1 MKLLMSKKKRNEM
14 LQLIKQR
21 DDEIRRQREMQARV
35 NIKRTLNEMKNQSKK
50 LDQFKKN
57 YIDRAKKAALVGNS
71 TTYDM
76 AKSGLKI
83 SLTKQKFLDSMIVN
97 FEVAMEINDMNK
109 VIGQFVEGINIIS
122 GQMKQITTSFDMS
135 QAQNAFDNAMAN
147 NLTQYEALDAFMTTA
162 VNSFDSMDAIGESIS
177 DDEINQLIN
186 HQAVD
191 KESEIDKQIEQ
202 RIGQVRDRITNI

>member
-1 MKLLMSKKKRNEM
+1 MELIQMK
-14 LQLIKQR
+14 KQR
-21 DDEIRRQREMQARV
+21 EDEIRRQREMQARV

-57 YIDRAKKAALVGNS
+57 YIERAKQAAIVGNS
-71 TTYDM
+71 TTYAM

-109 VIGQFVEGINIIS
+109 VIGQFVDGINIIS

-135 QAQNAFDNAMAN
+135 QAQNAFDQAMAN

-177 DDEINQLIN
+177 DDEIDQLIN

-191 KESEIDKQIEQ
+191 KESEMDRQIEQ
-202 RIGQVRDRITNI
+202 RIGQVRDKITNI

>member
-1 MKLLMSKKKRNEM
+1 
-14 LQLIKQR
+14 
-21 DDEIRRQREMQARV
+21 
-35 NIKRTLNEMKNQSKK
+35 
-50 LDQFKKN
+50 
-57 YIDRAKKAALVGNS
+57 LVGNS

>member
-1 MKLLMSKKKRNEM
+1 MKLFMSKKKRNEM
-14 LQLIKQR
+14 LQLKKQR

-57 YIDRAKKAALVGNS
+57 YIDRAKQAALVGNS

-109 VIGQFVEGINIIS
+109 VIGQFVDGINIIS

-135 QAQNAFDNAMAN
+135 QAQNAFDTAMAN